1 MIQSSERA
9 PQAKGRQ
16 LVEQLTRRAQP
27 YRQKLMPEVNQIKI
41 ARNIFVSAL
50 NFLCLQGLFLE
61 KWPEK
66 GALRARINMREYRN
80 IEWSLK
86 CT

>member
-41 ARNIFVSAL
+41 ARNIFLSTL
-50 NFLCLQGLFLE
+50 NFFCWQGPFM
-61 KWPEK
+61 K
-66 GALRARINMREYRN
+66 
-80 IEWSLK
+80 
-86 CT
+86 